1 MDCSTPARASCCSLP
16 FLLRRRSSTWFI
28 VVVVCSACF
37 VSNFSYAIA
46 APVLPFA
53 LSERVSISMDQVQYW
68 ISIVLGGYGAGLIV
82 GSPFAGWLTDQFCSR
97 KIPFLAGMLSLLVA
111 TLLLCLSRCLSLFV
125 IAGVLEGLTG
135 AIVWTVGMA
144 LLSDSVD
151 QGRIGQAMGCMSVA
165 GPLASLCAPALG
177 GFVFDHSGYYA
188 VFAMAFS
195 VIGVDGILRVT
206 MAQPT
211 PVVQLCVRTPSV
223 GMDTQ
228 PSKSASEIDKVGLL
242 EQGRRIPR
250 ILLLLRSPRLL
261 AALWGTTV
269 QQGLMTSFQSVLPLF
284 VKATFGWTAT
294 RAGLIFL
301 PYLGPIVLF
310 SPIIGSLSDRMGTR
324 VLAAAGFVVGC
335 PSLLCLRFVNHNSD
349 GQVILLCILLILNGT
364 AGALT
369 LSSLMAEVS
378 RVVNTKE
385 RDDPKFID
393 KKSVYGQA
401 YGLFVSFQGLGCLIG
416 PLMAGA
422 LKDAYGWAIMSLV
435 LAVISGVSAI
445 PIAFCST
452 GRRSTD
458 REASGI
464 AEGP

>member
-1 MDCSTPARASCCSLP
+1 MIKVGQANEIPEQ
-16 FLLRRRSSTWFI
+16 FQLR
-28 VVVVCSACF
+28 
-37 VSNFSYAIA
+37 N
-46 APVLPFA
+46 L
-53 LSERVSISMDQVQYW
+53 QYW
-68 ISIVLGGYGAGLIV
+68 ISIVLGGYGAGLTV
-82 GSPFAGWLTDQFCSR
+82 GSPFAGWLADQFRSR
-97 KIPFLAGMLSLLVA
+97 KIPFLTGMLSLLVA
-111 TLLLCLSRCLSLFV
+111 TLLLCLSRRLSLFV

-151 QGRIGQAMGCMSVA
+151 QGRIGQAMGYMSVA

-177 GFVFDHSGYYA
+177 GFVFDHAGYYA

-195 VIGVDGILRVT
+195 VIGVDGMLRVT
-206 MAQPT
+206 MVEKDATESGRSFDPATMRDLEEQPM
-211 PVVQLCVRTPSV
+211 PVVQLCTRTASV
-223 GMDTQ
+223 EMDTK
-228 PSKSASEIDKVGLL
+228 SSESASETDKVSSPKR
-242 EQGRRIPR
+242 GRRIPR

-294 RAGLIFL
+294 RTGLIFL

-310 SPIIGSLSDRMGTR
+310 SPIIGLLSDRMGTR
-324 VLAAAGFVVGC
+324 VLAAAGFIVGC
-335 PSLLCLRFVNHNSD
+335 PSLLCLRLVNHDSD
-349 GQVILLCILLILNGT
+349 GQVVLLCILLVLNGT

-385 RDDPKFID
+385 RNDPNFMD
-393 KKSVYGQA
+393 KKSVYGQV

-422 LKDAYGWAIMSLV
+422 LKDAYGWAVMSLV
-435 LAVISGVSAI
+435 LGVISGVSAV
-445 PIAFCST
+445 PIALYST
-452 GRRSTD
+452 GRDSTD
-458 REASGI
+458 GEASDV
-464 AEGP
+464 AERL